1 MQGCQRIDDFPQHGK
16 GTALLLKQLTNR
28 SPIMARHT
36 FQLQVAG
43 CVLLAACCL
52 LRFVRHASADHLN
65 MFDGRIDE

>member
-1 MQGCQRIDDFPQHGK
+1 MQGCQRIDFPQHGK
-16 GTALLLKQLTNR
+16 GTALLKQLTNR
-28 SPIMARHT
+28 CPIMARHT